1 MLPVRPR
8 RELTTP
14 EETDRCPP
22 PATTSSTKSFPIR
35 YWHVDMYASA
45 YKHGISKLDVEHAVR
60 HALAV
65 GDQEDG
71 KVLYLGPDRA
81 GNLLEVVSVRRDDE
95 TEVVIHAMAMRSIY
109 ESFLHTMGEA
119 DG

>member
-1 MLPVRPR
+1 
-8 RELTTP
+8 
-14 EETDRCPP
+14 
-22 PATTSSTKSFPIR
+22 
-35 YWHVDMYASA
+35 VDTYASA
-45 YKHGISKLDVEHAVR
+45 HKHGVSSWTSSIAVR
-60 HALAV
+60 HALAA

-81 GNLLEVVSVRRDDE
+81 GNLLEIVSVRRDDG
-95 TEVVIHAMAMRSIY
+95 TEVVIHAMAMRRIY